1 MKTFKSFNSPL
12 PIEIHL
18 TFLIA
23 SLTARLPGSSL
34 PPSHS
39 PCWSQSPPTPLQAT
53 VIHLIPRAR
62 PTAALSPSPCRDCS
76 SHTSIEGLGGN
87 YAETGYNQE
96 LFRFD
101 LNLDLKPGTSD
112 RSEDAEHFL
121 PSVRPYCV
129 YRVPVACVRL

>member
-1 MKTFKSFNSPL
+1 MNYHNAHMEHHFTS
-12 PIEIHL
+12 EM
-18 TFLIA
+18 
-23 SLTARLPGSSL
+23 SSSDGL
-34 PPSHS
+34 M
-39 PCWSQSPPTPLQAT
+39 SQSPPTPLQAT

-129 YRVPVACVRL
+129 YRVPVACT